1 LLQLELREVPTGRA
15 LELLLLLPEVPM
27 LRDACAKVKS
37 EGGSILLHRPI
48 TYKHLPQYGSRNTL
62 RAFDKVIR
70 SQLRYAL

>member
-1 LLQLELREVPTGRA
+1 
-15 LELLLLLPEVPM
+15 
-27 LRDACAKVKS
+27 
-37 EGGSILLHRPI
+37 LLHRPI